1 MTTTE
6 TVPLENITRLGLH
19 EGDTLQVL
27 VAMGSGF
34 VVRIT
39 RAEKAPEPRPGG
51 AAAEWIKS
59 ARGSVKLEDGE
70 SVEAARMAYYRDKYQ
85 SVR

>member
-1 MTTTE
+1 MTTTK

-27 VAMGSGF
+27 AAMGSGF

-39 RAEKAPEPRPGG
+39 QAANVPEPHPGG
-51 AAAEWIKS
+51 AAAAWLKS
-59 ARGSVKLEDGE
+59 ARGSVKLADGE
-70 SVEAARMAYYRDKYQ
+70 SIEAARMAYYRDKYHLEP
-85 SVR
+85 

>member
-27 VAMGSGF
+27 NAMDSGF

-39 RAEKAPEPRPGG
+39 RAEKVPEPRPGS

-59 ARGSVKLEDGE
+59 ARGSVKLADGE
-70 SVEAARMAYYRDKYQ
+70 SVETARMAYYRDKHHLEP
-85 SVR
+85 

>member
-27 VAMGSGF
+27 AAMGSGF
-34 VVRIT
+34 VVLIT
-39 RAEKAPEPRPGG
+39 RAGDAPAPRRRG

-59 ARGSVKLEDGE
+59 ERGSVKLADGE
-70 SVEAARMAYYRDKYQ
+70 SVEAARMAYYRDKYHLEP
-85 SVR
+85 